1 MYNPDHI
8 IKNITADDIEYYTCT
23 VVSENLDGIPIIAA
37 GESVNLAT
45 YNNMPRIFSCAEL
58 KTHILAGSIIFVHES
73 VELSAAESLEYYMTM
88 GFSKRL

>member
-8 IKNITADDIEYYTCT
+8 IKNVTASDIEYYTCRVT
-23 VVSENLDGIPIIAA
+23 SESIDGIPIIAA

-58 KTHILAGSIIFVHES
+58 KRHIVAGSIIFVHES
-73 VELSAAESLEYYMTM
+73 VELSTAESLDYFMTM